1 MDSNIIVKRLI
12 VHILDGAVG
21 TPVLSDLEYNL
32 DSDVNE
38 YIEKHIIRTFK
49 DIDLKEVYFKDE
61 GNSVKKSCL
70 RLKEG
75 KDDFVQVS
83 QNIALII
90 YGILNQNPHIP
101 SGDLACVLFKKDDL
115 EYIGI
120 LKFNYRESYIHSIEE
135 EEKDRVVKI
144 IKQKTALPLST
155 QKIDECIFINM
166 DDFSMLLKEKK
177 YEIDGEK
184 QFYLSE
190 QVLQSTEALS
200 NREKIDIINK
210 VSKKVVKKYCNDDIM
225 RIAEIKNAIVEGFED
240 SMTIN
245 IEKVGDKAFEGNQEM
260 QRIYTEE
267 IEKGGLKEKSI
278 VVNQNIE
285 KRVMK
290 KQRLVTS
297 DGIEIRLP
305 SSLLSRRDKVEFVA
319 NVDGTISIMLKNISE
334 IEDK

>member
-1 MDSNIIVKRLI
+1 
-12 VHILDGAVG
+12 
-21 TPVLSDLEYNL
+21 
-32 DSDVNE
+32 
-38 YIEKHIIRTFK
+38 
-49 DIDLKEVYFKDE
+49 
-61 GNSVKKSCL
+61 
-70 RLKEG
+70 
-75 KDDFVQVS
+75 
-83 QNIALII
+83 
-90 YGILNQNPHIP
+90 
-101 SGDLACVLFKKDDL
+101 
-115 EYIGI
+115 
-120 LKFNYRESYIHSIEE
+120 
-135 EEKDRVVKI
+135 
-144 IKQKTALPLST
+144 
-155 QKIDECIFINM
+155 
-166 DDFSMLLKEKK
+166 MLLKEKK

-200 NREKIDIINK
+200 NKEKIDIINK

-225 RIAEIKNAIVEGFED
+225 RIAEIKNAIVEEFED

-278 VVNQNIE
+278 IVNQNIE